1 MGAGQLV
8 PHVHVHILPRYCG
21 DFERNDDIYDQLEA
35 WAPRD
40 EMSRNKPKMDVP
52 DDSEG
57 CDRTVK
63 ERAEEALIYR
73 NLFGPSPS
81 AAS

>member
-8 PHVHVHILPRYCG
+8 SHVHVHILPRYCR

-40 EMSRNKPKMDVP
+40 EMSWNKPKMDVP
-52 DDSEG
+52 DDSERR
-57 CDRTVK
+57 DRTVK
-63 ERAEEALIYR
+63 EMAEEALIYR
-73 NLFGPSPS
+73 NLFGPSPP